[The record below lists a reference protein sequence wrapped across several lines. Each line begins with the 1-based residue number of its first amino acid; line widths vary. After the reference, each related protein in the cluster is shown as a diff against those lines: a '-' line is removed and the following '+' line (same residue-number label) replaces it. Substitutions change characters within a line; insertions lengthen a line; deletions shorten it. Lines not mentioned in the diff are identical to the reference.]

1 MEALLWLL
9 FIGLL
14 LAIYVTF
21 IWIVSSDHERKQ
33 MKRDWNGC
41 LFLLIVGAVF
51 FFIASLL

>member
-1 MEALLWLL
+1 MEALLYLL

-14 LAIYVTF
+14 YAVYVTF

-33 MKRDWNGC
+33 MKRSGKGC